1 MTWTVVPHV
10 MISQAAD
17 HLLFIEPGTAAQEPL
32 IDALTRRLAAAWLG
46 HDVGHVGHR
55 YTHKCAC
62 GARSDNRDHYVRMND
77 GKRLKTNSL
86 AIHYLAF
93 HRAEVPAAELA
104 KLDLLP
110 DAEGNPT
117 RTQLRGVRD
126 DG

>member
-1 MTWTVVPHV
+1 MTWTVVPQV

-17 HLLFIEPGTAAQEPL
+17 HLLFIEPGTAATPEPQ
-32 IDALTRRLAAAWLG
+32 IDGLTKRLAAAWLG

-55 YTHKCAC
+55 HTHKCVC
-62 GARSDNRDHYVRMND
+62 GARSDNRDHYVRMID

-93 HRAEVPAAELA
+93 HRAEVPAAEIA

-117 RTQLRGVRD
+117 RSQLRGVRED
-126 DG
+126 

>member
-1 MTWTVVPHV
+1 VLRRLV
-10 MISQAAD
+10 ISQAPD
-17 HLLFIEPGTAAQEPL
+17 HLLFIEPGPATPEPV
-32 IDALTRRLAAAWLG
+32 IDELTKKLAAAWLG

-62 GARSDNRDHYVRMND
+62 GARSDNRDHYVRASD

-93 HRAEVPAAELA
+93 HREQIPAAELA

-110 DAEGNPT
+110 AAEGNPT
-117 RTQLRGVRD
+117 RTQLRGNRD
-126 DG
+126 TL